1 MRTLAIAAIIALLTV
16 PAYAAK
22 RGHKSDGQ
30 ATEDPQ
36 KKKVQDKEYNDALKR
51 IPDQPAAK
59 DPWGSLR

>member
-1 MRTLAIAAIIALLTV
+1 V

-59 DPWGSLR
+59 DPWGNVR